1 MARGA
6 SHTVDLDN
14 AADKEREKR
23 VVEMDG
29 GRGGPFDRGTCTSLL
44 EV

>member
-1 MARGA
+1 MTRGA
-6 SHTVDLDN
+6 SRKLNIEN
-14 AADKEREKR
+14 AADEDREKR